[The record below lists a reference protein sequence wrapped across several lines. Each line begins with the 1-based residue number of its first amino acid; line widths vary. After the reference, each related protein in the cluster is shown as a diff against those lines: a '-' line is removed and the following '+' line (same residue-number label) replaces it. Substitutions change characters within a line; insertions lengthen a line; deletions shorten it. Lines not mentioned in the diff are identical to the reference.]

1 MISMKKSRI
10 LQRLALLLTVVM
22 VTCGAPSLSALA
34 GTSEI
39 IIDSET
45 LLEEINE
52 SKWNNPDGKV
62 QADNGTAV
70 FPEDSTEETRLIT
83 RTAVRLSPQLE
94 QLACVEAK
102 VDFKNLPQGK
112 EFILAFGLAT
122 VEALHGQAGNIELS
136 FTNNNGLVFGVTAYD
151 ENGDALEILAAQK
164 IGSISKTTL
173 SAVITTEGHL
183 VAKIN
188 GKQVCDKA
196 LPVSGEGR
204 IGFLQTG
211 GCHVRVSEM
220 KVTSY
225 RYETPENCD
234 IFEDFEKGEFNKN
247 LLTSKMPLSQ
257 KLYYPQR
264 IAVEEYE
271 GNQVL
276 MFYNSGPGYI
286 GTTHPYSNFEISFD
300 VPYLQREDEVDEE
313 GNIVRCKSEL
323 IGVSFG
329 GETADYKTYGYTTAT
344 DMVLFRQNNMVSFLN
359 SGDPTYPEKYKF
371 FDKEAGAF
379 SIKVTMVDSLVTV
392 YMKWLEET
400 EYTQVNSYYMNGET
414 PTGYVHIWSNGRGNF
429 AIDNLSIKNLDK
441 QPQLIGVKYAS
452 SNIAK
457 PEDYNYQP
465 MEMVYASLADEEV
478 DNTFPWHL
486 LVIFTAIACAVVFG
500 VVIAIQYAGARK
512 GKRREE
518 NSHDEK

>member
-1 MISMKKSRI
+1 MKKSKI
-10 LQRLALLLTVVM
+10 LPKLALFLIVV
-22 VTCGAPSLSALA
+22 VATCGVPSLSALA

-62 QADNGTAV
+62 QADNGVAV
-70 FPEDSTEETRLIT
+70 FPVDSTSETRLIT
-83 RTAVRLSPQLE
+83 RTAARLSSQLE
-94 QLACVEAK
+94 QLACVEAQ
-102 VDFKNLPQGK
+102 VDFKKLPQG
-112 EFILAFGLAT
+112 EAFILAFGLAT
-122 VEALHGQAGNIELS
+122 VEALHGQAGNVELS
-136 FTNNNGLVFGVTAYD
+136 FTNNNGLAFGVTVYD
-151 ENGDALEILAAQK
+151 ENGEPLEILKTKK
-164 IGSISKTTL
+164 IGSLSKTML

-183 VAKIN
+183 IVKMN
-188 GKQVCDKA
+188 GRQVCDEV

-204 IGFLQTG
+204 IGFLQSG

-220 KVTSY
+220 KVISY

-234 IFEDFEKGEFNKN
+234 VFEDFEKGEFNKN

-264 IAVEEYE
+264 IAVEEYK

-359 SGDPTYPEKYKF
+359 SGNPAYPEKYKF
-371 FDKEAGAF
+371 FDKDAGPF

-392 YMKWLEET
+392 YMKWIEET
-400 EYTQVNSYYMNGET
+400 EYTKVNSYYMNGET

-429 AIDNLSIKNLDK
+429 AIDNLRIKNLDK
-441 QPQLIGVKYAS
+441 QPQLIEVEYAS
-452 SNIAK
+452 SHIAK
-457 PEDYNYQP
+457 PADYDYQP
-465 MEMVYASLADEEV
+465 MKSVYASLVDEEV

-486 LVIFTAIACAVVFG
+486 LVIFTASVCAVTFG
-500 VVIAIQYAGARK
+500 VVIAIQYVGAKKRK
-512 GKRREE
+512 IRKE
-518 NSHDEK
+518 NSNEEK